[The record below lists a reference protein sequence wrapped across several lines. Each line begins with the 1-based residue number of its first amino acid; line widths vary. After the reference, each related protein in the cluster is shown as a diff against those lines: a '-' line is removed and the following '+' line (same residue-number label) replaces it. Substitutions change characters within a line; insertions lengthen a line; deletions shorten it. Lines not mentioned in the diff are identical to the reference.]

1 MKIELLIIII
11 TVFFIVNSY
20 SDNKYLKSILSY
32 KKYFE
37 MASIA
42 LVGFSIYL
50 MFKRNPNQS
59 KSMLGQV
66 SNIIKYM
73 PIDKNASNM
82 FTPLFSNNNE
92 YAEGEPSG
100 LLSSF
105 IPSQQKRM
113 LNSGQDNTKRCVS
126 ETKKKWVASQQ
137 GWKCGKCGNQLNAWF
152 EVDHKVRLEYGGSNH
167 VNNLVALCR
176 ECHGEKT
183 MMDKL

>member
-11 TVFFIVNSY
+11 TVFFIANSY

-82 FTPLFSNNNE
+82 FSPLFSNNNDYDE
-92 YAEGEPSG
+92 SGSVG
-100 LLSSF
+100 LLSSY

-152 EVDHKVRLEYGGSNH
+152 EVDHKIRLEYGGSNH

>member
-1 MKIELLIIII
+1 
-11 TVFFIVNSY
+11 
-20 SDNKYLKSILSY
+20 
-32 KKYFE
+32 

-82 FTPLFSNNNE
+82 FSPLFSNNNDYDE
-92 YAEGEPSG
+92 SGSVG
-100 LLSSF
+100 LLSSY

-126 ETKKKWVASQQ
+126 ETKKWVASQQ

-152 EVDHKVRLEYGGSNH
+152 EVDHKIRLEYGGSNH